1 MRLGFINAFQGM
13 VFGKGADIL
22 FSKPVISLRPEV
34 KIITVTEEAKRECE
48 CGTGQPGPAHLS
60 REGAN
65 G

>member
-1 MRLGFINAFQGM
+1 M

-22 FSKPVISLRPEV
+22 FSKHVISPRSEV

-48 CGTGQPGPAHLS
+48 CGAGQPGPAHLS
-60 REGAN
+60 GEGAN